1 MPQGGSRRR
10 SGGRYFLI
18 PPRRGGWR
26 AKRAGWDSAMAN
38 ERARQLRKSMTR
50 QEVKLWMHLRS
61 WRRRGFHFRRQAPR
75 DGYILILSAS
85 PNGSL
90 LKLMAD
96 STILMIMHR

>member
-1 MPQGGSRRR
+1 
-10 SGGRYFLI
+10 
-18 PPRRGGWR
+18 
-26 AKRAGWDSAMAN
+26 MAN

-96 STILMIMHR
+96 STILMIMHRAIVNATDISKAKDSSPAGEG